1 MRSGMKLIRRALRLM
16 NRMLKPL
23 SSERWNYT
31 AAAHLLN
38 RAGFGGTPTEIKML
52 ADRGMDGAVDHL
64 VDYENI
70 PDSIPNP
77 EWAKPEPDRMQHFVE
92 VNRTGTAE
100 EKRQLRQDLQKL
112 QRQRIMELRGWW
124 LQRMATGTR
133 PLQERMT
140 LFWHGHFATSFEKV
154 RDAYF
159 MWRQND
165 IFRRLATGNW
175 QLLLL
180 ETGKDP
186 AMLVWLDQAQSR
198 REHPNENYARE
209 VMELFA
215 LGEGHYTEHDITEAA
230 RALTGWSL
238 DRQAQEFVYR
248 PFFHDNGNKTIFGK
262 TGDFDGDDFIG
273 MIVAQ
278 PQAAKFITA
287 KIWTYFAGSEP
298 SPELNGALA
307 ACLRANGNNFKP
319 FLHTLFRSEE
329 FYSPDIVRN
338 QVKSPVQ
345 WLVGSVRMLECQ
357 LPPPLVSW
365 GMARQ
370 LGQDL
375 FAPPNVKGWD
385 GGVTWITTNTL
396 LTRYN
401 DAQALVQGSLPPLT
415 AGDFGGK
422 GAGNGQRA
430 MMALQRMRVGG
441 VKLEK
446 ILTPEERENNHSII
460 ASLQNRL
467 FQTTLKQDQQ
477 QALQEFL
484 DSKARMSDTDI
495 LTAIRL
501 MMSTPDYQVT

>member
-1 MRSGMKLIRRALRLM
+1 
-16 NRMLKPL
+16 MLKEL
-23 SSERWNYT
+23 SSNRWNYT

-38 RAGFGGTPTEIKML
+38 RAGFGGTPDAIQQL
-52 ADRGMDGAVDHL
+52 ADLGRDGAVDTL
-64 VDYENI
+64 VNYESI
-70 PDSIPNP
+70 PDPTPNP
-77 EWAKPEPDRMQHFVE
+77 EWAKPDPDRARQLQTVY
-92 VNRTGTAE
+92 RTGTPE
-100 EKRQLRQDLQKL
+100 EKRQLQQEMQRT
-112 QRQRIMELRGWW
+112 QRQRIMGLRGWW
-124 LQRMATGTR
+124 MQRMATTPR
-133 PLQERMT
+133 PLQEKMA

-154 RDAYF
+154 RDAYY

-175 QLLLL
+175 TMLLL
-180 ETGKDP
+180 EVGKDP

-198 REHPNENYARE
+198 REHPNENFARE

-238 DRQAQEFVYR
+238 DRQTQSYVYR
-248 PFFHDNGNKTIFGK
+248 PFFHDYTAKTIFGQ
-262 TGDFDGDDFIG
+262 TGNFDGDDFIG
-273 MIVAQ
+273 MLVAQ

-287 KIWTYFAGSEP
+287 KVWNYFAGDLPSEA
-298 SPELNGALA
+298 LNEALA
-307 ACLRANGNNFKP
+307 ADFRSHGNNFKP
-319 FLHTLFRSEE
+319 FLRTLFRSEE

-345 WLVGSVRMLECQ
+345 WLIGSVRMLECS
-357 LPPPLVSW
+357 LPPALLSW
-365 GMARQ
+365 GMTRQ

-401 DAQALVQGSLPPLT
+401 DAQSLVEGTLPPLT
-415 AGDFGGK
+415 ASDFGGK

-430 MMALQRMRVGG
+430 MMAIQRLHVGG
-441 VKLEK
+441 VRVEK
-446 ILTPEERENNHSII
+446 ILTPEDRDNNHAII
-460 ASLQNRL
+460 ASLQKRL
-467 FQTTLKQDQQ
+467 FQTDLKKDQQ
-477 QALQEFL
+477 ETLQEFL
-484 DSKARMSDTDI
+484 DAKTKMSDADI

-501 MMSTPDYQVT
+501 MMATPEYQVT